1 MAELTIDIT
10 DYVSFDRVR
19 ELAEDEVRMALRKS
33 MRSETEVQ
41 RVLTNLSY
49 EYVFKLVEEE
59 CGLHADEFRA
69 KLHEMAMRV
78 LDDDSLL
85 RYEIFRRADAWGKT
99 ESPAVKWLDEA
110 LAESKPKIVEIVNQ
124 RIEQYPFNELR
135 EYICDTIY
143 ECIEAKLLRRAD
155 NGC

>member
-10 DYVSFDRVR
+10 DYISYDRAR
-19 ELAEDEVRMALRKS
+19 ELAEDELRMAFRKS
-33 MRSETEVQ
+33 IRPETDVQ
-41 RVLTNLSY
+41 RILTNLSY

-59 CGLHADEFRA
+59 CGMHKEEFRA
-69 KLHEMAMRV
+69 KLHEMAMRI
-78 LDDDSLL
+78 LDDDGLL

-124 RIEQYPFNELR
+124 RIEQYPFHELQ
-135 EYICDTIY
+135 EYICDTVY
-143 ECIEAKLLRRAD
+143 QCIEEKLLRGAD
-155 NGC
+155 NG